1 MQISLQTFWGYGTF
15 PVSDV
20 LSGAAAVPAAVSGI
34 LPLTVILLFCP
45 LTKTGEVRIIV
56 TEHMFE
62 RNGVPKFMAPQCA
75 PGEAVNE
82 CRQHE
87 SGRKEEGA
95 GRSRPAD

>member
-1 MQISLQTFWGYGTF
+1 MQIALQTFCGYGTF

-56 TEHMFE
+56 ADHTFE
-62 RNGVPKFMAPQCA
+62 RRERC
-75 PGEAVNE
+75 
-82 CRQHE
+82 
-87 SGRKEEGA
+87 S
-95 GRSRPAD
+95 

>member
-56 TEHMFE
+56 AEHTFE
-62 RNGVPKFMAPQCA
+62 RRERC
-75 PGEAVNE
+75 
-82 CRQHE
+82 
-87 SGRKEEGA
+87 S
-95 GRSRPAD
+95 